1 MAQPPPVISPFSLNA
16 QKQVDTRF
24 KAKALKLVSPQVR
37 KYMQDVVPSSLID
50 PNSKE
55 NSRLLRLKKK
65 EQQISRTPFSA
76 LRGNSNQRY
85 RNRGIELKEELL
97 EEIHQNQ
104 SLATAAAAFSQQQ
117 QQQSNGNTNKTGL
130 NIHRYRPGGIRRRQF
145 KLATDDSTENSTAI
159 TTTPTTQFSTLSND
173 VSQIDLIKSTTSIAL
188 TTKISSLATNLTTNL
203 STTSSTN
210 NNNTIRFKPGARRRY
225 GYKNFKQVQPNST
238 DNATQI
244 KFNND
249 FRIIGKKYCYYY
261 LCLSNFIY
269 LFNSRK

>member
-37 KYMQDVVPSSLID
+37 KYMQDVAPSSLID

-104 SLATAAAAFSQQQ
+104 SLAAAAAFSQQQQQ

-145 KLATDDSTENSTAI
+145 KLATDDSTENATAI
-159 TTTPTTQFSTLSND
+159 TTTPLTQLSTLSND
-173 VSQIDLIKSTTSIAL
+173 VSQIDLIKSTTSIAS
-188 TTKISSLATNLTTNL
+188 TTKISSLATNLTT
-203 STTSSTN
+203 TSSTNNNN

-238 DNATQI
+238 DNTTQI

-249 FRIIGKKYCYYY
+249 FRIIGKKYFYY

-269 LFNSRK
+269 LFI